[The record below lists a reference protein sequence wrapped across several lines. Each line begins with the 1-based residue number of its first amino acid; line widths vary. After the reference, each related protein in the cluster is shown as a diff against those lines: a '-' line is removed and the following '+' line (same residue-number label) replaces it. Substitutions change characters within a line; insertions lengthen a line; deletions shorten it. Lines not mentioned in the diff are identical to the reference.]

1 MKNFLLFLL
10 LVVIIS
16 SCEQYDEDV
25 LEMTGIYEGN
35 VVGVTGPHTMSV
47 SYDRGDEIV
56 IEAPF
61 DGFIWTQVF
70 ADVDDQEDRVKDIDI
85 YEQQIGPGIFIWG
98 DGSYFNGTLQLDYT
112 IDFGFEI
119 IDFRILATQ
128 FP

>member
-1 MKNFLLFLL
+1 MKDFILFFSLIAL
-10 LVVIIS
+10 FT
-16 SCEQYDEDV
+16 SCERFDEDV
-25 LEMTGIYEGN
+25 LEITGLYEGN
-35 VVGVTGPHTMSV
+35 VVGVTGPHTMSI

-61 DGFIWTQVF
+61 DGFIWTQVL

-98 DGSYFNGTLQLDYT
+98 EGSYFEGTLQLDYT
-112 IDFGFEI
+112 IDFGREI
-119 IDFRILATQ
+119 LDFRILATQ